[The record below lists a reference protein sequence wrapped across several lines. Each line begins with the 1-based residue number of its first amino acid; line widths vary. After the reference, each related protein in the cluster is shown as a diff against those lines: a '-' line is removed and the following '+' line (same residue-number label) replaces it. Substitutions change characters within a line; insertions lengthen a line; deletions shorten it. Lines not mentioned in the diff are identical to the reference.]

1 MKNSHKIMIATQKFL
16 LHFKGDVPD
25 LEDVLPLGYKEYSK
39 YKMVAGQEF
48 TYMDMMLRV
57 EAVCEGYKGYAI
69 SNVHGDDVKWYSRDR
84 LEAMFDK
91 NGVKMHRITV

>member
-1 MKNSHKIMIATQKFL
+1 MKNGHKVMIATKKFL
-16 LHFKGDVPD
+16 LHFKGAVPNFDDV
-25 LEDVLPLGYKEYSK
+25 EPLGYKECSK

-48 TYMDMMLRV
+48 TYMDMLLRV

-69 SNVHGDDVKWYSRDR
+69 SNVHGDEVKWYGRDR